1 MTTGPLLQQIVVS
14 TDYDVIT
21 MRQEIR
27 LNARSFGMVL
37 SQQARITAAVSAVAR
52 TMLAT
57 NSRVIFTIQLVA
69 HDMGQAMEV
78 GCAAPLAHALCV
90 ALLES
95 IYNDNEIRTLVD
107 DANLATK
114 DDMLWLTFR
123 MWLERPSARD
133 RQYQ

>member
-1 MTTGPLLQQIVVS
+1 MTTGPVLQQIVVS
-14 TDYDVIT
+14 SDYDVIT

-57 NSRVIFTIQLVA
+57 NSRVIFTIQQVA
-69 HDMGQAMEV
+69 HDLGLAMEV
-78 GCAAPLAHALCV
+78 ACAAPLAHTLC
-90 ALLES
+90 AARLES
-95 IYNDNEIRTLVD
+95 IYNDSEIRTLVD